1 MLIVIASVINLFM
14 FRLKSSLLKLIL
26 LIFSFISYSQENFT
40 LNGYVLDENSN
51 ESIIGANIIIPSIN
65 TGTITNTYGFF
76 SITIPKGNYEIQ
88 ISSLGYKNITAKIDL
103 VKNINNTFFLSE
115 DVENLEE
122 VILVKDIEDIDITKP
137 IMSLSVLS
145 YQTIKQTPV
154 LFGESDVLKTIQ
166 LLPGVSNA
174 GEGTGGFN
182 VRGGAAD
189 QNLIL
194 FDEAI
199 IYSSSHLFGLFSI
212 FNSDAIKEIKL
223 FKGGIPSSY
232 GGRLSS
238 VLDVYQKD
246 GNSKEHKLSGGIG
259 VISSRLLGEG
269 PIKKNKGSYLIATR
283 GSYAHLFL
291 KFTDIEN
298 VAYFYDINSKLN
310 YKLDNKNTIFFSG
323 YFGRDKFKLSNTFSN
338 TYGNSTFNLR
348 WNHLINEKTFSN
360 TSLIFSDYYYGLTL
374 DFIGFDWDS
383 GIKNLNIK
391 YDLKNYYSNN
401 IQFNYGLNSIYYEF
415 NPGEI
420 KPINESG
427 INYTKLDKK
436 FAMENAAYFD
446 VIHKVSSKVSMRY
459 GFRLNQFLRFKQN
472 GLNRYLNDNPVIFD
486 QNLGIYKQAE
496 IIGEYLNP
504 DNSKTI
510 KSFYNFEPR
519 FNISYNFNNQSIKAS
534 YNRLN
539 QYIHLISNTNAPAP
553 LDVWAPSGPYLKPQ
567 KLDQIAL
574 GYHSKLKNDNKI
586 ETEVF
591 YKKIKNRLDY
601 INGADLVANE
611 AIERVLLNG
620 EARAYGIEFLYK
632 KNKGRHNFWIAY
644 TYSKS
649 EQKTIGRNSIETGI
663 NMGNWYNTPYDK
675 THDFSFV
682 SNYKLNEKLTFNT
695 NFIFQTGQPT
705 TYPIAQ
711 YTYMDLNVPNYGARN
726 SNRLPNYHRLDI
738 SLTLIPNKNKKRDYK
753 SEWVFGIYNIYDRE
767 NANSIKFQQNE
778 KTLKNEAIQLSIFG
792 IVPSVSYNFKF

>member
-1 MLIVIASVINLFM
+1 MYH
-14 FRLKSSLLKLIL
+14 LKFTYLKLIL
-26 LIFSFISYSQENFT
+26 IFFFLTNYSQENFT

-51 ESIIGANIIIPSIN
+51 ESIIGANIIVPSIN
-65 TGTITNTYGFF
+65 VGTITNTYGFF
-76 SITIPKGNYEIQ
+76 SITVPKGNYEVQ
-88 ISSLGYKNITAKIDL
+88 ISSLGYKNISTEINII
-103 VKNINNTFFLSE
+103 KNINTTFFLSE
-115 DVENLEE
+115 NIENLEE
-122 VILVKDIEDIDITKP
+122 VIVVKDLEEIDITKP
-137 IMSLSVLS
+137 IMSLNILS
-145 YQTIKQTPV
+145 NQTIKQTPV

-212 FNSDAIKEIKL
+212 FNSDAIKEVKL

-246 GNSKEHKLSGGIG
+246 GNSKKHKLSGGIG
-259 VISSRLLGEG
+259 LISSRILGEG
-269 PIKKNKGSYLIATR
+269 PIKKDKGSYLIATR

-298 VAYFYDINSKLN
+298 IAYFYDINTKSN
-310 YKLDNKNTIFFSG
+310 YKIDKNNTLYFSG

-374 DFIGFDWDS
+374 NFVGFDWNS

-391 YDLKNYYSNN
+391 FDLKNYYSNK

-420 KPINESG
+420 SPINQSG
-427 INYTKLDKK
+427 INFTILERK
-436 FAMENAAYFD
+436 FALENAAYFD
-446 VIHKVSSKVSMRY
+446 VVHKPSTKISFRY
-459 GFRLNQFLRFKQN
+459 GLRLNQFLRFRQD
-472 GLNRYLNDNPVIFD
+472 GLNRYLNDNPVSFD
-486 QNLGIYKQAE
+486 QNLGIYKEGE
-496 IIGEYLNP
+496 IIGKYLNP

-510 KSFYNFEPR
+510 KSFYNIEPR
-519 FNISYNFNNQSIKAS
+519 FNLSYNFKNQSIKAS

-553 LDVWAPSGPYLKPQ
+553 LDIWAPSGPYLKPQ
-567 KLDQIAL
+567 QLDQLAL
-574 GYHSKLKNDNKI
+574 GYHSKLKNGNKL
-586 ETEVF
+586 ETEFF

-601 INGADLVANE
+601 IPGADLVANS
-611 AIERVLLNG
+611 AVERVLLAG
-620 EARAYGIEFLYK
+620 KARAYGLEFLFK
-632 KNKGRHNFWIAY
+632 KNEGRHNYWLGY
-644 TYSKS
+644 TISKS
-649 EQKTIGRNSIETGI
+649 EQKTSGRNSIETGI
-663 NMGNWYNTPYDK
+663 NKGNWYNTGYDK

-682 SNYKLNEKLTFNT
+682 SNFKLNDKLTFNT
-695 NFIFQTGQPT
+695 NFIFQTGQPIN
-705 TYPIAQ
+705 YPTGQ
-711 YTYMDLNVPNYGARN
+711 YTYMDLIIPNYGKRN

-738 SLTLIPNKNKKRDYK
+738 SLTLIPAKNKKRIFK
-753 SEWVFGIYNIYDRE
+753 SEWVFGFYNIYDRD
-767 NANSIKFQQNE
+767 NANSISFKQND

-792 IVPSVSYNFKF
+792 IVPSITYNFKF

>member
-1 MLIVIASVINLFM
+1 MYH
-14 FRLKSSLLKLIL
+14 LKFTYLKLIL
-26 LIFSFISYSQENFT
+26 IFFFLTNYSQENFT

-51 ESIIGANIIIPSIN
+51 ESIIGANIIVPSIN
-65 TGTITNTYGFF
+65 VGTITNTYGFF
-76 SITIPKGNYEIQ
+76 SITVPKGNYEVQ
-88 ISSLGYKNITAKIDL
+88 ISSLGYKNISTEINII
-103 VKNINNTFFLSE
+103 KNINTTFFLSE
-115 DVENLEE
+115 NIESLEE
-122 VILVKDIEDIDITKP
+122 VIVVKDLEEIDITKP
-137 IMSLSVLS
+137 IMSLNILS
-145 YQTIKQTPV
+145 NQTIKQTPV

-212 FNSDAIKEIKL
+212 FNSDAIKEVKL

-246 GNSKEHKLSGGIG
+246 GNSKKHKLSGGIG
-259 VISSRLLGEG
+259 LISSRILGEG
-269 PIKKNKGSYLIATR
+269 PIKKDKGSYLIATR

-298 VAYFYDINSKLN
+298 IAYFYDINTKSN
-310 YKLDNKNTIFFSG
+310 YKIDKNYTLYFSG

-374 DFIGFDWDS
+374 NFVGFDWNS

-391 YDLKNYYSNN
+391 FDLKNYYSNK

-420 KPINESG
+420 SPINQSG
-427 INYTKLDKK
+427 INFTILERK
-436 FAMENAAYFD
+436 FALENAAYFD
-446 VIHKVSSKVSMRY
+446 VVHKPSTKISFRY
-459 GFRLNQFLRFKQN
+459 GLRLNQFLRFRQD
-472 GLNRYLNDNPVIFD
+472 GLNRYLNDNPVSFD
-486 QNLGIYKQAE
+486 QNLGIYKEGE
-496 IIGEYLNP
+496 IIGKYLNP

-510 KSFYNFEPR
+510 KSFYNIEPR
-519 FNISYNFNNQSIKAS
+519 FNLSYNFKNQSIKAS

-553 LDVWAPSGPYLKPQ
+553 LDIWAPSGPYLKPQ
-567 KLDQIAL
+567 QLDQIAL
-574 GYHSKLKNDNKI
+574 GYHSKLKNGNKL

-601 INGADLVANE
+601 IPGADLVANS
-611 AIERVLLNG
+611 AVERVLLAG
-620 EARAYGIEFLYK
+620 KARAYGLEFLFK
-632 KNKGRHNFWIAY
+632 KNEGRHNYWLGY
-644 TYSKS
+644 TISKS
-649 EQKTIGRNSIETGI
+649 EQKTSGRNSIETGI
-663 NMGNWYNTPYDK
+663 NKGNWYNTGYDK

-682 SNYKLNEKLTFNT
+682 SNFKLNDKLTFNT
-695 NFIFQTGQPT
+695 NFIFQTGQPIN
-705 TYPIAQ
+705 YPTGQ
-711 YTYMDLNVPNYGARN
+711 YTYMDLIIPNYGKRN

-738 SLTLIPNKNKKRDYK
+738 SLTLIPAKNKKRIFK
-753 SEWVFGIYNIYDRE
+753 SEWVFGFYNIYDRD
-767 NANSIKFQQNE
+767 NANSISFKQND

-792 IVPSVSYNFKF
+792 IVPSITYNFKF